1 MVELLHLFAENG
13 LIFASLF
20 HRRHEAHSTV
30 GSISGAPGNE
40 QPAAPAHHHTYISPP
55 FLFRLGGRCDLEM
68 EILEDNSGSWEAA
81 DGLPKCI
88 LNQLFAGDLRSRRDL
103 IFCNVALGEPNYL
116 LYFQRIPCKTRQLP
130 PHAHA
135 RAEIKT
141 YPSLPEF
148 PHPCP
153 SGYPQFPPQCFGNAP
168 RKKPAVV
175 KREAADTVA
184 SSQRPA
190 TARR

>member
-153 SGYPQFPPQCFGNAP
+153 SGYPQFPPSASGTHLERSP
-168 RKKPAVV
+168 R
-175 KREAADTVA
+175 
-184 SSQRPA
+184 S
-190 TARR
+190 